1 MLLKNL
7 SVADGL
13 VNGCRGVVTSF
24 RTRGDHVKIP
34 VVTFSTVKGE
44 VIQAVESQDFT
55 IEAGGLVVAKRHQI
69 PLKLVG
75 SIELYEHR
83 LGESPFTNH
92 KE

>member
-24 RTRGDHVKIP
+24 RTRGDKITVP
-34 VVTFSTVKGE
+34 VVTFATVKGE
-44 VIQAVESQDFT
+44 TEQAVEAQDFT
-55 IEAGGLVVAKRHQI
+55 MEAGGLVVAKRHQI

-75 SIELYEHR
+75 F
-83 LGESPFTNH
+83 GGAD
-92 KE
+92 